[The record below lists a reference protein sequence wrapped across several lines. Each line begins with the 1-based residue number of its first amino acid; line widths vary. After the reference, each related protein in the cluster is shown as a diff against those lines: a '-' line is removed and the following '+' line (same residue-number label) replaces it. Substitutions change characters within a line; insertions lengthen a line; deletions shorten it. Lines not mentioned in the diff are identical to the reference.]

1 MAKTLS
7 LRPRGEHKKP
17 SLPPSMRTYQRTEKK
32 YQDTRSSSSAM
43 LAVGLILL
51 HGCLFQIL
59 ELERRRQLLPDGP
72 LVLLTLSACLALL
85 FGSHKLRRDS
95 QQLKIQADKER
106 QLANELVEWFI
117 TTYSC
122 EQIDHQIEAIATLAG
137 APEILCL
144 KRLDMIRILLDREYE
159 QSFDSEFMDQLCED
173 IYNMIFEKEP
183 ALPQ

>member
-1 MAKTLS
+1 MAKVLS
-7 LRPRGEHKKP
+7 LRSRSEHRKP

-43 LAVGLILL
+43 LGTGLVLL
-51 HGCLFQIL
+51 YICLFQIIK
-59 ELERRRQLLPDGP
+59 LERTRQLFPEGFLAF
-72 LVLLTLSACLALL
+72 LTLIACLAL
-85 FGSHKLRRDS
+85 FYGSHKLRRDS
-95 QQLKIQADKER
+95 QQLKTQADQER

-144 KRLDMIRILLDREYE
+144 KRLDMIHILLEREYE
-159 QSFDSEFMDQLCED
+159 QNFDNEFMDQLCED

-183 ALPQ
+183 ALF